1 MTAAAILSCHHGKS
15 DMSKQQKEEWNTHRL
30 PPDSIFMPLHHLLIP
45 PSIHV
50 FHQPAVID
58 IRPPMRHSYPACH
71 AIIVSIEHIMS
82 CVATQSR
89 DAKSCVS
96 QGRMSNISSRLCA
109 CLCWVCCSWD
119 ARIRYWLRRLYSCH
133 CCVCCSWDAR
143 FCVST
148 WLAPSL
154 F

>member
-30 PPDSIFMPLHHLLIP
+30 PPAPIFMSLLHLVIPL
-45 PSIHV
+45 SIHV

-82 CVATQSR
+82 CAVT
-89 DAKSCVS
+89 
-96 QGRMSNISSRLCA
+96 
-109 CLCWVCCSWD
+109 
-119 ARIRYWLRRLYSCH
+119 
-133 CCVCCSWDAR
+133 
-143 FCVST
+143 
-148 WLAPSL
+148 
-154 F
+154 